1 MIIGILKLELYL
13 PGNSSLKEKRM
24 VLKSLKD
31 RARRSFNI
39 SISELG
45 EHDKWQRS
53 VIGIAA
59 IGMTR
64 DMMNSLLDKVL
75 NFIENTRDIEI
86 SNYEME
92 II

>member
-31 RARRSFNI
+31 RVRRVFNV
-39 SISELG
+39 SIAELD
-45 EHDKWQRS
+45 EHDKWQKAI
-53 VIGIAA
+53 VGIAA
-59 IGMTR
+59 IGR
-64 DMMNSLLDKVL
+64 DKRGINSLLDKAV
-75 NFIENTRDIEI
+75 NFITGLRNLEI
-86 SNYEME
+86 VNYETE